1 MEERV
6 TNYKND
12 CFGDQIYKT
21 MKMEEKDQIYKTM
34 KMEEKE
40 NKESDSRKQWAK

>member
-12 CFGDQIYKT
+12 CFGDQIF
-21 MKMEEKDQIYKTM
+21 KTM